1 MSKRVIVT
9 LHLPLEM
16 GSVGRILQV
25 VGTFYPDA
33 TVAPGDDSVSLEI
46 VADPDRRRPVVRCS
60 KCNEEIDF
68 HGDCDLADEEGN
80 APLIVVPA

>member
-1 MSKRVIVT
+1 MKRTIVT

-33 TVAPGDDSVSLEI
+33 TVAPGDDSASLEI
-46 VADPDRRRPVVRCS
+46 TADPEIPRAVIRCS
-60 KCNEEIDF
+60 KCDQEIDF
-68 HGDCDLADEEGN
+68 HGECDFADEEGN
-80 APLIVVPA
+80 APLLVVRG

>member
-1 MSKRVIVT
+1 MKRAIVT

-33 TVAPGDDSVSLEI
+33 TVAPGEDPALLVIQADTER
-46 VADPDRRRPVVRCS
+46 VAPVVRCS
-60 KCNEEIDF
+60 RCGDLIDF
-68 HGDCDLADEEGN
+68 HGECDMADEEGN